1 MNRIVLLV
9 VVCALIVLVVGGTL
23 LYSRYF
29 LTPSYQQR
37 IVEQQGTPIIVSTA
51 TP

>member
-1 MNRIVLLV
+1 MPRNRLIVVVLL
-9 VVCALIVLVVGGTL
+9 IVIIVIGGTL

-37 IVEQQGTPIIVSTA
+37 IVEQQGTPVLASTA